1 MRSHTVY
8 CFWSIFHE
16 DQTNRPLGP
25 NSTIHCSSPV
35 DLNTVFLLTCQ
46 FQWQGSLATTVWDGW
61 VTFSLLC
68 QSENKP
74 SWLMKKPQHPQRCC
88 TVHKGASPLPFG
100 NISNINF
107 FNIISIILINTKFPR
122 NISAISKLNVSY
134 VLNTWKAPQC
144 TLFLEDSLREWKRPG
159 GGGTA
164 AQRAC

>member
-8 CFWSIFHE
+8 SFWSIFHE

-61 VTFSLLC
+61 VAFSLLC
-68 QSENKP
+68 QSVKTFLADEKAAA
-74 SWLMKKPQHPQRCC
+74 SSAVLHRPQRCFA
-88 TVHKGASPLPFG
+88 TPLWK
-100 NISNINF
+100 SKINF

-144 TLFLEDSLREWKRPG
+144 RLFLEDSLLEWKRPG